1 MRPDPDM
8 RKKAGRALRIMIVPA
23 ALGLAAFLIYRISQ
37 QYTLEDIK
45 QSVAAIPAVRL
56 LAAGGFA
63 ALSYLCLTG
72 FDWLAVRYVHHPL
85 PYWKTA
91 ITSFTALSIGHNLG
105 FAFLSSGA
113 IRYRFYSRFGLNGR
127 EIVMAIGF
135 CALTGAVGLTVL
147 GGVSLLLSPAL
158 AGEYLRLPPATV
170 IIIGGACLALAAV
183 YLALSAVEW
192 GTLRAGK
199 WVINIPPLRL
209 ALGQTII
216 GPLNFA
222 MVAACLY
229 QAMAAVSDINY
240 VALASIYVIGNFTA
254 IMTHVPGGLGVLE
267 SVVMFFTG
275 GGQVIGALVVFRVVY
290 FLVPLAIGGSLFLLI
305 ESFRAVRDR

>member
-1 MRPDPDM
+1 MRFDPDT
-8 RKKAGRALRIMIVPA
+8 RRKAGRALRIMIVPA

-37 QYTLEDIK
+37 QYTLDDIR

-113 IRYRFYSRFGLNGR
+113 IRYRFYSQFGLNGR

-147 GGVSLLLSPAL
+147 GGVSLLLSPVL
-158 AGEYLRLPPATV
+158 AGEYMRLPPATV
-170 IIIGGACLALAAV
+170 ILIGGACLALAAL
-183 YLALSAVEW
+183 YLALSAIEW
-192 GTLRAGK
+192 GTIRLGK
-199 WVINIPPLRL
+199 WAISIPPLRL
-209 ALGQTII
+209 ALGQMII

-229 QAMAAVSDINY
+229 QAMAAVSDISY
-240 VALASIYVIGNFTA
+240 VALASIYVIGNFTS
-254 IMTHVPGGLGVLE
+254 IMSHVPGGLGVLE

-290 FLVPLAIGGSLFLLI
+290 FLVPFAIGGSLFLLI
-305 ESFRAVRDR
+305 ESFRAMRDR

>member
-1 MRPDPDM
+1 V
-8 RKKAGRALRIMIVPA
+8 AGTLRYLIIPVALA
-23 ALGLAAFLIYRISQ
+23 LAAFLIYRISR
-37 QYTLEDIK
+37 QYTLDEVL
-45 QSVAAIPAVRL
+45 QSIAAIPVSRL
-56 LAAGGFA
+56 LLAGSFA

-85 PYWKTA
+85 PWWKTA
-91 ITSFTALSIGHNLG
+91 VTSFTALSIGHNLG

-135 CALTGAVGLTVL
+135 CALTGAVGLLVL
-147 GGVSLLLSPAL
+147 GGVSLLLSPTL
-158 AGEYLRLPPATV
+158 AGEYLRLPRATV
-170 IIIGGACLALAAV
+170 IAIGSVCLAVAAI
-183 YLALSAVEW
+183 YLVLSAVDW
-192 GTLRAGK
+192 GTLRIGK
-199 WVINIPPLRL
+199 WAITIPPLRL

-229 QAMAAVSDINY
+229 HAMAAVSDVTY
-240 VALASIYVIGNFTA
+240 VALAAIYVIGNFTA
-254 IMTHVPGGLGVLE
+254 IMSHVPGGLGVLE

-275 GGQVIGALVVFRVVY
+275 GGQVIGALIVFRVIY
-290 FLVPLAIGGSLFLLI
+290 FFVPLAIGGSLFLII
-305 ESFRAVRDR
+305 ESFRLVGDHRR

>member
-72 FDWLAVRYVHHPL
+72 FDWLAVRY
-85 PYWKTA
+85 
-91 ITSFTALSIGHNLG
+91 
-105 FAFLSSGA
+105 
-113 IRYRFYSRFGLNGR
+113 RFYSRFGLNGR

-158 AGEYLRLPPATV
+158 AGEYMRL
-170 IIIGGACLALAAV
+170 
-183 YLALSAVEW
+183 
-192 GTLRAGK
+192 
-199 WVINIPPLRL
+199 
-209 ALGQTII
+209 
-216 GPLNFA
+216 
-222 MVAACLY
+222 
-229 QAMAAVSDINY
+229 
-240 VALASIYVIGNFTA
+240 
-254 IMTHVPGGLGVLE
+254 
-267 SVVMFFTG
+267 
-275 GGQVIGALVVFRVVY
+275 
-290 FLVPLAIGGSLFLLI
+290 
-305 ESFRAVRDR
+305 